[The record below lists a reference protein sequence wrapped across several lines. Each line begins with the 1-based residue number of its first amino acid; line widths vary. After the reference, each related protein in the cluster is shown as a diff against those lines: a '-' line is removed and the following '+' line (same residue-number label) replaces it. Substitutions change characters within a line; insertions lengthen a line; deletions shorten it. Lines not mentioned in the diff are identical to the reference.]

1 MTAEAGG
8 EAWQWHGLVL
18 DGTLGRADAGVR
30 PPATSVYPMAWA
42 HAWGMGHH
50 SMGGYG
56 RASDMCRLP
65 PTLAYI

>member
-1 MTAEAGG
+1 VE
-8 EAWQWHGLVL
+8 HGNGMDLSSVV
-18 DGTLGRADAGVR
+18 LGRADAGVR